1 MDKLS
6 KLFGDNYERDSEGNV
21 ISVGK
26 DKDGNDIKVNINP
39 EGGLQISPEVL
50 AKINDP
56 EWVKANIDKE
66 KAKRSKILDNYFKN
80 TVASGPLAKDFERK
94 RQLFDIPKEFAHML
108 VELEDDDEDLDN
120 QSRGIIKR
128 ARQNSTV
135 VEPDFMK
142 GISDTIKYTLNY
154 KNMIQVNDFLKYIKM
169 SNVDF
174 SVLNYEGAVEFFK
187 KYKALRRPSI
197 ALIIQR
203 LISETDE
210 IFLKWLKDNEVLDE
224 ETKKILRI
232 NIPARMEFIK
242 HMEHETG
249 SKLFTMDDFIIQK
262 FHFQEYGLVKE
273 DGEWFNRNKLV
284 PGLVGVT
291 MGQYFDQFKERTGF
305 DYEDVY
311 YYYWKIV
318 EEENKEK
325 EKAETLGEDYDQ
337 ISLSENEKE
346 LNNTV
351 ETPETL
357 KIQSYGIVYD
367 DDDII

>member
-1 MDKLS
+1 M
-6 KLFGDNYERDSEGNV
+6 LF
-21 ISVGK
+21 
-26 DKDGNDIKVNINP
+26 
-39 EGGLQISPEVL
+39 
-50 AKINDP
+50 
-56 EWVKANIDKE
+56 
-66 KAKRSKILDNYFKN
+66 RSK
-80 TVASGPLAKDFERK
+80 
-94 RQLFDIPKEFAHML
+94 
-108 VELEDDDEDLDN
+108 
-120 QSRGIIKR
+120 
-128 ARQNSTV
+128 
-135 VEPDFMK
+135 
-142 GISDTIKYTLNY
+142 
-154 KNMIQVNDFLKYIKM
+154 
-169 SNVDF
+169 
-174 SVLNYEGAVEFFK
+174 
-187 KYKALRRPSI
+187 
-197 ALIIQR
+197 
-203 LISETDE
+203 
-210 IFLKWLKDNEVLDE
+210 VLDE